1 MLSDRYFRESLLF
14 YQLNYMYV
22 GLVFQLVIYI
32 DKLISIKGQ
41 LFDSELE
48 RGIRRGCLIKK
59 TEENKSVTKR
69 HEFQLMRKI

>member
-1 MLSDRYFRESLLF
+1 MSDRYFRESLLF
-14 YQLNYMYV
+14 YQLNFMYV

-48 RGIRRGCLIKK
+48 RAIRRGCLIKK
-59 TEENKSVTKR
+59 MK
-69 HEFQLMRKI
+69 KINHLQRGMNFN

>member
-1 MLSDRYFRESLLF
+1 MSDRYFRESLLF

-59 TEENKSVTKR
+59 MKKIN
-69 HEFQLMRKI
+69 QLQRGMNFN

>member
-22 GLVFQLVIYI
+22 GIVFQLVIYI
-32 DKLISIKGQ
+32 DKLISIEGQ

-48 RGIRRGCLIKK
+48 RGIQRGCLIKK
-59 TEENKSVTKR
+59 NEENKSVTKR
-69 HEFQLMRKI
+69 HEFQLMRKN

>member
-1 MLSDRYFRESLLF
+1 MSDRYFRESLLF
-14 YQLNYMYV
+14 YQFNYMYV

-48 RGIRRGCLIKK
+48 RAIRRGCLIKK
-59 TEENKSVTKR
+59 NEENQISYK
-69 HEFQLMRKI
+69 EA

>member
-1 MLSDRYFRESLLF
+1 MSDRYFRESLLF
-14 YQLNYMYV
+14 YQLNHMYV

-48 RGIRRGCLIKK
+48 RPIRRGCLIKK
-59 TEENKSVTKR
+59 MKKKN
-69 HEFQLMRKI
+69 QLQRGMNFN

>member
-22 GLVFQLVIYI
+22 GIVFQLVIYI
-32 DKLISIKGQ
+32 DKFISIKGQ

-59 TEENKSVTKR
+59 IEENKSVTKR
-69 HEFQLMRKI
+69 HEFQLMRKN

>member
-22 GLVFQLVIYI
+22 GIVFQLVIYI

-59 TEENKSVTKR
+59 NEENKSVTKR
-69 HEFQLMRKI
+69 HEFQLMRKN

>member
-1 MLSDRYFRESLLF
+1 
-14 YQLNYMYV
+14 MYV

-48 RGIRRGCLIKK
+48 RAIRRGCLIKK
-59 TEENKSVTKR
+59 MKKIN
-69 HEFQLMRKI
+69 QLQRGMNFN